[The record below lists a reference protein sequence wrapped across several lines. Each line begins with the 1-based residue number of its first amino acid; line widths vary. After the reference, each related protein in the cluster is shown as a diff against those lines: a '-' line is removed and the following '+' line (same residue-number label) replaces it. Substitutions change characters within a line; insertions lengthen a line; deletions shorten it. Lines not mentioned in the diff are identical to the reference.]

1 MSSVYESFPVR
12 ASPKSHRTGRLP
24 FHIQRSSGPGRV
36 LVSKMI
42 VCSVIFLALGFL
54 ISASSE
60 SLRTVGSATRRRMFF
75 AWMSRDRGELEDGVI
90 KIESNLRE

>member
-1 MSSVYESFPVR
+1 VYESFPVR

-24 FHIQRSSGPGRV
+24 LHIQRSTGPGRS

-42 VCSVIFLALGFL
+42 VRSVIFLALGSL

-60 SLRTVGSATRRRMFF
+60 SLRTVGSAIRRRMFF
-75 AWMSRDRGELEDGVI
+75 GWMSRDGEPGDGV
-90 KIESNLRE
+90 

>member
-1 MSSVYESFPVR
+1 M
-12 ASPKSHRTGRLP
+12 
-24 FHIQRSSGPGRV
+24 
-36 LVSKMI
+36 M

-90 KIESNLRE
+90 KIVSNLRE